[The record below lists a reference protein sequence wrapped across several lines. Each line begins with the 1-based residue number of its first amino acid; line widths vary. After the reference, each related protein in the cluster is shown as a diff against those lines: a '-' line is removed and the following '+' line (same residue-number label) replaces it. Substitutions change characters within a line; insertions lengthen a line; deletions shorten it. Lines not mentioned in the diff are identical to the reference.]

1 MSRRRRKS
9 SRSRLWLWIL
19 GAAVGAAAV
28 YLAYRRQASTLIPIP
43 GQSLQ
48 PLVKSPT
55 PSEQIDAADREN
67 LERVLRERAHRR

>member
-9 SRSRLWLWIL
+9 AGARPWLWIL
-19 GAAVGAAAV
+19 GAIAGAAAV
-28 YLAYRRQASTLIPIP
+28 YLAYRRHASGLIPIP
-43 GQSLQ
+43 GESVQ

-55 PSEQIDAADREN
+55 PSERIDDADRQD

>member
-9 SRSRLWLWIL
+9 SRSRPWLWIL

-28 YLAYRRQASTLIPIP
+28 YLAYRRSASTLIPIP

-55 PSEQIDAADREN
+55 PSEQIDTADREN